1 MVWHD
6 HKLYP
11 NIKNHEEISIK
22 ERIIDFGKYKG
33 QKYDDIKSDVSY
45 LEWLVSINKITDEDF
60 KFLTTI

>member
-1 MVWHD
+1 M
-6 HKLYP
+6 YP
-11 NIKNHEEISIK
+11 NIKTHEEVSIK
-22 ERIIDFGKYKG
+22 ERVIDFGKYKG